1 MRWNRF
7 ALALAALGA
16 LAGSAHA
23 APRAVVVAKP
33 RAVVVAKPRAVV
45 VAKPRAVVE
54 LFTSPFCSSC
64 PPADELFV
72 KLAQQPGLITL
83 VMPVDS
89 WDRPGRKDALAN
101 PAFTERQAG
110 YADVRNEDTLYT
122 PQAMINGRAEAEGS
136 DRSQIDD
143 GIAAT
148 DGILSVSVK
157 AATVGKNIVIS
168 IGAAKPGVPPGAVV
182 TVLPFVASREI
193 PMRGG
198 ESLKYANLVRD
209 IVPIGRWEGKAM
221 KQSMPLQDY
230 AQYDGVVVLLQAGT
244 PERPGAILGATRLP
258 LRGSFSDL
266 HRTGFGVQ

>member
-1 MRWNRF
+1 MRWNTF

-23 APRAVVVAKP
+23 ASQAA
-33 RAVVVAKPRAVV
+33 
-45 VAKPRAVVE
+45 PRAVVE

-72 KLAQQPGLITL
+72 KLARNPDLITL

-110 YADVRNEDTLYT
+110 YADARNEDTLYT
-122 PQAMINGRAEAEGS
+122 PQAMINGRVEADGS
-136 DRSQIDD
+136 DRAQIDD

-148 DGILSVSVK
+148 DGILSVPVK
-157 AATVGKNIVIS
+157 AVAVGKNIVVS

-198 ESLKYANLVRD
+198 ESIVYANLVRD
-209 IVPIGRWEGKAM
+209 IVPIGRWEGRAT
-221 KQSMPLQDY
+221 KQSLPLKDY

-244 PERPGAILGATRLP
+244 PERPGAIIGATRMPIRARTATLP
-258 LRGSFSDL
+258 
-266 HRTGFGVQ
+266 TGQFANE